1 MFASSAAPGLF
12 SNEPCMAR
20 NIDSCGIAAA
30 VVSIS
35 AGSTLGSVTCPKDD
49 HSPCMSSNKH
59 HLHNHDLEIHYRR
72 NWTIWECEC
81 LGDGLRSWLFVIR
94 IVAA

>member
-1 MFASSAAPGLF
+1 MFLAIHGSFENSPEPLGELTDVRIFRCSGLF
-12 SNEPCMAR
+12 SNEPCIAR

-35 AGSTLGSVTCPKDD
+35 AGSTLGSVTCPNDD

-59 HLHNHDLEIHYRR
+59 HLHNDDIEIHYRR
-72 NWTIWECEC
+72 N
-81 LGDGLRSWLFVIR
+81 
-94 IVAA
+94 